1 MAISRSFVKLPEII
15 FQMAQVSSLAT
26 WKVVPPVDS

>member
-15 FQMAQVSSLAT
+15 FQMAQVSSPGHMEGGA
-26 WKVVPPVDS
+26 PGR